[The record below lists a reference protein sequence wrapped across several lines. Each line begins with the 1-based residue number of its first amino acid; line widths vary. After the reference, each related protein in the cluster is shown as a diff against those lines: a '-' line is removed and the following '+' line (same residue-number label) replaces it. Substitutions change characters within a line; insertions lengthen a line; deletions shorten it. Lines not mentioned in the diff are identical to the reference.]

1 MLYDKLNPE
10 MRRAVDEYAVRLGP
24 LAWNRRSDLLV
35 DAARPFVEDLAP
47 EHASIA
53 AKGFVTAVLERW
65 DDPIVADPRQA
76 HLYSLSLNPRHRAM
90 AAEYLDAHPNLRAMV
105 EGGTHEECL
114 PVT

>member
-10 MRRAVDEYAVRLGP
+10 MRRTVDEYAVRLGP
-24 LAWNRRSDLLV
+24 LAWKRRSDLLV

-47 EHASIA
+47 EHASLA

-65 DDPIVADPRQA
+65 DDPVVADPLQA
-76 HLYSLSLNPRHRAM
+76 HLYLISLNPRHRAM
-90 AAEYLDAHPNLRAMV
+90 AGEYLDANPQARAV
-105 EGGTHEECL
+105 IEGGGHEENL